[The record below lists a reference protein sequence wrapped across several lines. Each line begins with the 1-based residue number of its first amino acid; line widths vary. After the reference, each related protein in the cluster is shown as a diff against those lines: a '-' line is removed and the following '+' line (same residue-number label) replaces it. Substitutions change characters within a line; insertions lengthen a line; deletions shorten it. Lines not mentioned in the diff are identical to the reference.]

1 VKRFIAAAVLLV
13 VIASIAWKYWHH
25 DAGTGT
31 ASQATSAPRTL
42 PPDSVLQVR
51 PQTQAASSPSLAV
64 TTISRR
70 KVSDDLAQYRSG
82 KNLAELYNRLQSK
95 PDTAEVLYLKA
106 AIYARCSIRGKSGT
120 KPTAEER
127 AAKREQF
134 VASLAPGS
142 KDQAQRIDA
151 YDRMMADPCEGLD
164 LGVYDANTL
173 ARMLTAAAD
182 AGDVAAQAWLL
193 ADQAEHRT
201 PAEIGQATH
210 GTAITPANF
219 DQFRTLLATGDP
231 QVIQYLGGAL
241 SSTPE
246 QGEVRLDGESFDPQA
261 MHTALQLLACDA
273 GAECGPDSRALL
285 QACAMRGQCSASNLY
300 DYAYFYGE
308 SPNAS
313 QLVDGYRQS
322 LARMIS
328 TGDFSGLVLSPV
340 QPFPDYMFQFGDL
353 RP

>member
-1 VKRFIAAAVLLV
+1 MKRFVAVAVLLA
-13 VIASIAWKYWHH
+13 VIASIAWKYWHR
-25 DAGTGT
+25 DAVVGTVSQT
-31 ASQATSAPRTL
+31 ASVPRTL
-42 PPDSVLQVR
+42 PPNSVLQVR
-51 PQTQAASSPSLAV
+51 PQVQAASSTAPAA

-70 KVSDDLAQYRSG
+70 KVSDDLAQYRSR

-95 PDTAEVLYLKA
+95 PDTAESLYLKA
-106 AIYARCSIRGKSGT
+106 AIYARCSIRDRSGT
-120 KPTAEER
+120 KPTADER

-134 VASLAPGS
+134 IASLAQGT

-173 ARMLTAAAD
+173 SRMLTAAAD

-201 PAEIGQATH
+201 PTEIGQPTH
-210 GTAITPANF
+210 GMAITPANF

-241 SSTPE
+241 SSTLE

-273 GAECGPDSRALL
+273 GAECGPDSPPLL
-285 QACAMRGQCSASNLY
+285 QACAMRGQCLATNLY

-328 TGDFSGLVLSPV
+328 TGDFSGLVLSPI
-340 QPFPDYMFQFGDL
+340 QPFPDYRFQFGDS